1 MQTLRRIVTSSR
13 VIGKNRDRRID
24 HRQWALGRS
33 DNRCKDS
40 EKTVLETFVIV
51 VSSMLVLLGF
61 VGSFLPVLPGPPLT
75 FVGLLLLAL
84 VRHFASPLTATLVIF
99 MGMSTMAVLILD
111 QVIPLLGARRYGASK
126 WGIWGSIAGMVIG
139 CFFSP
144 FAVLFG
150 AFFGAVVAEW
160 LVHRQ
165 KSRALRA
172 GLGRAFDD
180 NLQE

>member
-1 MQTLRRIVTSSR
+1 
-13 VIGKNRDRRID
+13 
-24 HRQWALGRS
+24 
-33 DNRCKDS
+33 
-40 EKTVLETFVIV
+40 
-51 VSSMLVLLGF
+51 MLVLLGL
-61 VGSFLPVLPGPPLT
+61 VGSFLPVLPGPPFTL
-75 FVGLLLLAL
+75 VGLLLLAL

-150 AFFGAVVAEW
+150 AFLGAVVAEW

>member
-1 MQTLRRIVTSSR
+1 
-13 VIGKNRDRRID
+13 
-24 HRQWALGRS
+24 
-33 DNRCKDS
+33 
-40 EKTVLETFVIV
+40 VLEAFVV
-51 VSSMLVLLGF
+51 FMSSMLVVLGF

-75 FVGLLLLAL
+75 FMGLLLLAL
-84 VRHFASPLTATLVIF
+84 VRHFASPLTGTLVIF

-126 WGIWGSIAGMVIG
+126 WGIWGSIAGMVVG

-165 KSRALRA
+165 K
-172 GLGRAFDD
+172 GRAFRAGWGVFVGTLFGVVLKLGICGLMTFDV
-180 NLQE
+180 LRALF

>member
-1 MQTLRRIVTSSR
+1 
-13 VIGKNRDRRID
+13 
-24 HRQWALGRS
+24 
-33 DNRCKDS
+33 
-40 EKTVLETFVIV
+40 
-51 VSSMLVLLGF
+51 MLVLLGL
-61 VGSFLPVLPGPPLT
+61 VGGFLPVLPGPPLT

-150 AFFGAVVAEW
+150 AFLGAVVAEW

>member
-1 MQTLRRIVTSSR
+1 M
-13 VIGKNRDRRID
+13 
-24 HRQWALGRS
+24 
-33 DNRCKDS
+33 
-40 EKTVLETFVIV
+40 LETFVIV
-51 VSSMLVLLGF
+51 VTAMLVLLGL
-61 VGSFLPVLPGPPLT
+61 VGSFLPVLPGPPFTL
-75 FVGLLLLAL
+75 VGLLLLAL

-111 QVIPLLGARRYGASK
+111 QVIPLLGARRYGGSK

-150 AFFGAVVAEW
+150 AFLGAVVAEW